1 MILTKPKFWKKIQI
15 LTIVFLPLSLVT
27 LFVSE
32 FKNLITKKKF
42 KIKSI
47 CVGNI
52 TVGGTGK
59 TSLCIAIN
67 NILKRSFKTVFIKK
81 LYSEQIDE
89 QRLLKSKGKLIC
101 KNSRFDALT
110 QAEKTGY
117 DVAIMDDG
125 LQQKNIKYSI
135 SIACFNSSET
145 LGNRFL
151 IPAGPLRERLN
162 ALKNYNAVIL
172 NGEKRDINFENKI
185 KRINNKIK
193 LFYGKYEPANL
204 NKFNRKKNYLVFS
217 GLGNPEE
224 FERTLKKYK
233 FNIKKNIVFPDHYNY
248 KKRDIDKIKKM
259 ANKKKLN
266 IITTEKDYLR
276 IKKNLR
282 KDILFLKVNLKLK
295 DNKYFSNFLMKFL

>member
-1 MILTKPKFWKKIQI
+1 MSKDF
-15 LTIVFLPLSLVT
+15 
-27 LFVSE
+27 
-32 FKNLITKKKF
+32 KKKF

-185 KRINNKIK
+185 KRIKIK
-193 LFYGKYEPANL
+193 L
-204 NKFNRKKNYLVFS
+204 
-217 GLGNPEE
+217 
-224 FERTLKKYK
+224 
-233 FNIKKNIVFPDHYNY
+233 
-248 KKRDIDKIKKM
+248 
-259 ANKKKLN
+259 
-266 IITTEKDYLR
+266 R
-276 IKKNLR
+276 IK
-282 KDILFLKVNLKLK
+282 
-295 DNKYFSNFLMKFL
+295 NKI